1 MTADTIIT
9 RAQWV
14 HCGLCSL
21 RSPRRGPMNSHE
33 SFAGKVS
40 SLGCLG
46 PYQIRCRKALRSIC
60 RSFRKR
66 IEIQYRTVKAEGLR
80 NYEQPRRSVQY
91 ACHAERLN
99 AIV

>member
-33 SFAGKVS
+33 FFAGKVS

-46 PYQIRCRKALRSIC
+46 PYQICCRKALRSIC

-80 NYEQPRRSVQY
+80 NYQQPRRSV
-91 ACHAERLN
+91 
-99 AIV
+99 